1 MLKSMIKRK
10 ISLKFTTSVFN
21 LSNCSQNCEQEIFLD
36 VIIVSLVVTQI
47 IEDALNV
54 NVVNTVLKVALF
66 SIHAPLCFCTYR
78 EYLPMFQLNW
88 MHIRC
93 LNHGGESGGG
103 FISGKCEIQWH
114 CHTTVQLLLWGI
126 NFTDMFTTKPYR
138 KGILYYTIFFYFFFF
153 QYKILH

>member
-103 FISGKCEIQWH
+103 VHFRKVWNSMALSYNS
-114 CHTTVQLLLWGI
+114 TTATLRYKFYGHVYNKTLQKRNSVLHYSFL
-126 NFTDMFTTKPYR
+126 F
-138 KGILYYTIFFYFFFF
+138 IFFSV
-153 QYKILH
+153 